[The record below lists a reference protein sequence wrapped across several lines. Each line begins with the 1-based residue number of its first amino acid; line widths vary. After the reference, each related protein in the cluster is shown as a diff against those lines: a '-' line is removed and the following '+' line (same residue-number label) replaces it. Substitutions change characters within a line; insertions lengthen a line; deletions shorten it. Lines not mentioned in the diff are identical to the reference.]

1 MLATLVYRGFH
12 TSTSTGVGLLRS
24 HAPSFASKVVTRT
37 FLTTPRIAY
46 PTNTTSEKAA
56 ASPAA
61 KKPAAKKPVAKKP
74 AAKKQSAAKSERVV
88 LSEED
93 MPPKQPL
100 TAYFIFLDKFRAG
113 KLPSSLETA
122 REATREAAAAWHA
135 LSDQERKVNRP
146 LPFIDEYDALWAEY
160 RKRRQ
165 TYLDTVSPA
174 TLAEV
179 NRRRMKAGK
188 RLVIV
193 RRKKQSSRPLS
204 AFFAFLRDFRA
215 DFNPSYSGTGTVQV
229 ESARAA
235 GAKWRAL
242 SDAERAPY
250 MERAAEEM
258 AAAMRNK
265 SP

>member
-1 MLATLVYRGFH
+1 MLATLIYRGFH
-12 TSTSTGVGLLRS
+12 TSASTGVGLLRS
-24 HAPSFASKVVTRT
+24 HAPLFASKVATRT

-56 ASPAA
+56 ASPAAKKPAA

-93 MPPKQPL
+93 MPPKQPM

-113 KLPSSLETA
+113 KPPSSLETA
-122 REATREAAAAWHA
+122 REAAREAAAAWHA
-135 LSDQERKVNRP
+135 LSDQERK
-146 LPFIDEYDALWAEY
+146 PFIDEYDALWAEY

-179 NRRRMKAGK
+179 NRRRMKTGK

-204 AFFAFLRDFRA
+204 AFFA
-215 DFNPSYSGTGTVQV
+215 
-229 ESARAA
+229 
-235 GAKWRAL
+235 
-242 SDAERAPY
+242 
-250 MERAAEEM
+250 
-258 AAAMRNK
+258 
-265 SP
+265 